1 MKKQSLLFVLSCIC
15 AMVIQ
20 AQVRITSTT
29 PVVSTTPGATNV
41 IVGSTSY
48 SGTTPADN
56 TFVGY
61 NVGYNGT
68 TGGANTFVGSLTGNR
83 NTSGLANTFLGAWA
97 GVSNTTGTTNTFVGQ
112 YCGYFTTTG
121 GENTFVGQG
130 NGTANTTGFAN
141 TFIGRSVGANTT
153 GSNNT
158 FLGRFSGNANTSGFN
173 NLALGSNAD
182 FISGGLYNATAIG
195 YNAKVA
201 DSNAMVLGGTGS
213 DAVSVGI
220 GVTSPRAHLHLFTQK
235 PENVIFSTNN
245 AGPSAASTLK
255 LQTLTSFGGLQNG
268 LDLSVSGPSM
278 SSYILNSFS
287 PTSVPALPRSNM
299 GSVTTTSVPL
309 MIGINGY
316 ENVSHNIHFINSI
329 KNSGGSF
336 IPTECMRINKDNGF
350 VGIHSRTANS
360 ASGTGNPQA
369 LLHVNL
375 TNITSTSA
383 AGFNPL
389 LNGIRFEGLP
399 AANHPDVIVVDAQG
413 NLATRPYAAGSGGS
427 SAIPCDSVIKCA
439 WGLQGNSISPMD
451 YIGTN
456 NADDFRFRT
465 NNLQRGRVTV
475 DGNWDFGSN
484 TFSAAVNSSAMGS
497 NNTIQF
503 SNAALASGNNNRI
516 GTNNPSDYAT
526 AIGYQNTIDASY
538 AASAVGAK
546 NEVRNNSLFASA
558 LGTINVLDNAE
569 AAHTVGT
576 GNTITNSL
584 AAIALGSMNNI
595 DRSEY
600 ALTAGQDNTIQGN
613 SDKSGAVGNSNTI
626 TTSESSFA
634 AGAGNKITGSRLSAI
649 ALGANNRISNSDE
662 SAIIGEDNEMVNG
675 HGSIVGG
682 GHNFSEGA
690 YNILMGEQ
698 LHASP
703 TPTTPPPTPLPDK
716 PTGIMLIGDNINST
730 LTQSLSVGFNAN
742 RTVVINKRGLAI
754 QMNPSSGSTFA
765 PTHNL
770 IVDADPAIGSTPVG
784 SNIAFKNLPAAPYPM
799 PMVLV
804 DANGELYQSKSTA
817 FRIGGSGKDVIAD
830 MKTQKNA
837 QPITNALGLI
847 DQIAPKQYTI
857 DGTLY
862 PTLELPTGKTSF
874 GFVAQ
879 ELEKVLPTLINEV
892 PVDGNT
898 MNGGTKETVKGI
910 NYTEMIPLLVQALK
924 EQQAQINSQQNQI
937 NALLAKDNRSNDL
950 GITEKNAWASINIQL
965 SDADAILLQQNV
977 PNPGDRYTAIGFHI
991 PNTVKSASLIFTNI
1005 TGQPIKTVPI
1015 AARGKGVFN
1024 LYTVGLTK
1032 GIYTYTLIADGK
1044 TVDTKKMIIER

>member
-15 AMVIQ
+15 AMVTQ

-439 WGLQGNSISPMD
+439 WGLYGNTIGSLE

-456 NADDFRFRT
+456 NAQDFRFRT
-465 NNLQRGRVTV
+465 AGLPRGRITV
-475 DGNWDFGSN
+475 DGNWDFGAN
-484 TFSAAVNSSAMGS
+484 TFSAAISSSAMGS

-503 SNAALASGNNNRI
+503 SNSALASGANNRI
-516 GTNNPSDYAT
+516 GTNLASDYSTAT
-526 AIGYQNTIDASY
+526 GYQNTIDASF
-538 AASAVGAK
+538 AASALGAK
-546 NEVRNNSLFASA
+546 NDIINNSLFASA
-558 LGTINVLDNAE
+558 LGTINLLDNAE
-569 AAHTVGT
+569 ASHTVGT
-576 GNTITNSL
+576 NNTIVNSNSAVAMGGLNNIAKSNDAFVAGEGNKIQGDSHQSGAIGNNNSISKSTGSFAAGERNNITGNGPGGTIALGGGNIIRSSNESATIGENNTLTNGHGTIVAGGHNTTDGDYNLVLGSRSYGVSGMPRVAPNTPIGKNIMVVGEQITNSL
-584 AAIALGSMNNI
+584 ENS
-595 DRSEY
+595 
-600 ALTAGQDNTIQGN
+600 LT
-613 SDKSGAVGNSNTI
+613 
-626 TTSESSFA
+626 
-634 AGAGNKITGSRLSAI
+634 
-649 ALGANNRISNSDE
+649 
-662 SAIIGEDNEMVNG
+662 M
-675 HGSIVGG
+675 
-682 GHNFSEGA
+682 
-690 YNILMGEQ
+690 
-698 LHASP
+698 
-703 TPTTPPPTPLPDK
+703 
-716 PTGIMLIGDNINST
+716 
-730 LTQSLSVGFNAN
+730 GFNAN
-742 RTVVINKRGLAI
+742 RTMVLTERGVAI
-754 QMNPSSGSTFA
+754 QMDPTGTFTFS

-770 IVDADPAIGSTPVG
+770 IVDADPTIGGTPVG

-804 DANGELYQSKSTA
+804 DVNGELYQSKSTA

-837 QPITNALGLI
+837 KPITNALGLI

-892 PVDGNT
+892 SVDGNT

-1005 TGQPIKTVPI
+1005 TGQTIKTVPI

-1032 GIYTYTLIADGK
+1032 GIYIYTLIADGK